1 MNPTAP
7 TARPAPATRPATAPA
22 AALGS
27 ALAAVPATGPATVP
41 ATRAGGG
48 LQRARLGVQGTPG
61 RLRVISTVLVLV
73 GLLVGL
79 AGAQSFWAA
88 DGALERADRNAAQL
102 VRLQDIQTSLVRAD
116 ADATNAFLVGG
127 LEPAEQRLDYD
138 AAVEQAARQVAY
150 AARAQSA
157 DGDALAALSAAI
169 QRYTG
174 GVVQARA
181 TNRQGLPLGAQYL
194 REASAGLR
202 ADALPLLESLNDANQ
217 DRVAAEFAAARRAQA
232 VVLVAGLV
240 GLALIAGALVWIAR
254 RSHRVL
260 NVPVLAAGVVVL
272 VVLVAAVA
280 ALGSVGAAVTTVKDG
295 SYAAA
300 RALSDARVSA
310 FDAKANESLTLV
322 SRGSGAAFEAAWVT
336 SAEATATRL
345 ADAVGVDPG
354 SADLETS
361 WAAYTALHQ
370 EIRTLDDGGGW
381 DQAVAAA
388 VSREPGSANAAFA
401 EFDTRSGEQLSAAGD
416 ATSSALSDAQSGL
429 TVAGWLCLLAGLG
442 AAALAWWGLSQRI
455 EEYR

>member
-7 TARPAPATRPATAPA
+7 TAHVVPASRP
-22 AALGS
+22 G
-27 ALAAVPATGPATVP
+27 AVPGAAGVTVP
-41 ATRAGGG
+41 ANPADRG
-48 LQRARLGVQGTPG
+48 LQSARRGVQGTPG
-61 RLRVISTVLVLV
+61 RLRLVSAVLVLV
-73 GLLVGL
+73 GLLVGA

-88 DGALERADRNAAQL
+88 DGALARADRNAAQL

-127 LEPAEQRLDYD
+127 LEPAEQRTDYD
-138 AAVEQAARQVAY
+138 AAIERAARQVAF
-150 AARAQSA
+150 AARAQPA

-169 QRYTG
+169 LRYTG

-202 ADALPLLESLNDANQ
+202 VDALPLLKSLNAANQ
-217 DRVAAEFAAARRAQA
+217 DRVDTEFAAARRAQA
-232 VVLVAGLV
+232 AVLVAGLV
-240 GLALIAGALVWIAR
+240 ALALIAAALVWIAR

-260 NVPVLAAGVVVL
+260 NVPVLAAGVVVV
-272 VVLVAAVA
+272 VVLLAAVA
-280 ALGSVGAAVTTVKDG
+280 VLGSVGAAVTAVKNG

-300 RALSDARVSA
+300 RALSDARISA

-322 SRGSGAAFEAAWVT
+322 SRGSGAAFETAWAA
-336 SAEATATRL
+336 SSQATATRL

-354 SADLETS
+354 SVDLEPG
-361 WAAYTALHQ
+361 WAAYIALHQ
-370 EIRTLDDGGGW
+370 EIRALDDGGGW
-381 DQAVAAA
+381 DQAVASA

-401 EFDTRSGEQLSAAGD
+401 GFGVRSGEQLSAASE

-429 TVAGWLCLLAGLG
+429 TMAGWLCLLAGVG
-442 AAALAWWGLSQRI
+442 AAALAWWGLSLRI